1 MPQSRPLAFAVIT
14 LLGFAGGGF
23 LGSIVTVVTS
33 STSGQQSAAAVKGKI
48 FADRVGVSVTTG
60 GSLYQGYWLDDGID
74 LDGSADGKF
83 KGLGRCVL
91 FAVLSDSYFCH
102 EGFSSKPFGLKL
114 VTQFF
119 V

>member
-83 KGLGRCVL
+83 KRLGDVL
-91 FAVLSDSYFCH
+91 HSRYFLIH
-102 EGFSSKPFGLKL
+102 IFVMRGFHQSLL
-114 VTQFF
+114 V
-119 V
+119 